1 MCEESEGLVA
11 RGCSA
16 SAEQIVTGCQGSDA
30 PPEVQHRHRTFSV
43 ASFAQTH
50 QHTRFGVKDAL
61 SPRRGMEAI
70 VQGLQ
75 STQIPIKVA
84 TLEDLIIKL
93 ENPRFLVNVMVSSPS
108 LHLSLIFSAS
118 LT

>member
-1 MCEESEGLVA
+1 
-11 RGCSA
+11 
-16 SAEQIVTGCQGSDA
+16 
-30 PPEVQHRHRTFSV
+30 
-43 ASFAQTH
+43 
-50 QHTRFGVKDAL
+50 
-61 SPRRGMEAI
+61 MEAI

>member
-1 MCEESEGLVA
+1 MRHQRCNTVIGLFQSQVSHKHINTHDV
-11 RGCSA
+11 GGL
-16 SAEQIVTGCQGSDA
+16 EQ
-30 PPEVQHRHRTFSV
+30 RL
-43 ASFAQTH
+43 
-50 QHTRFGVKDAL
+50 VKDAL